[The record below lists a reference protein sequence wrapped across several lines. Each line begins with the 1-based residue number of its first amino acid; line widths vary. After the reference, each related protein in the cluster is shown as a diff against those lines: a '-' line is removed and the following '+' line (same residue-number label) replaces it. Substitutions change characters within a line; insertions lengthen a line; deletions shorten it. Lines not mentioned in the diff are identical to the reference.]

1 MQQITLDLLSIVD
14 KFGQEYECVMECKN
28 NTIFGSPRSQL
39 LAYLNRIWTESKQQ
53 IIQNV

>member
-39 LAYLNRIWTESKQQ
+39 LAYLNRIWTELKQQ
-53 IIQNV
+53 IMQNV